1 MGIHMFSWVL
11 VRASNERNEMNHE
24 DFREK
29 APTTTTAPT
38 SLALVSQYHV
48 YLLWANTCLE

>member
-29 APTTTTAPT
+29 APPTAHP
-38 SLALVSQYHV
+38 SFALASHYAISC
-48 YLLWANTCLE
+48 LLTVG